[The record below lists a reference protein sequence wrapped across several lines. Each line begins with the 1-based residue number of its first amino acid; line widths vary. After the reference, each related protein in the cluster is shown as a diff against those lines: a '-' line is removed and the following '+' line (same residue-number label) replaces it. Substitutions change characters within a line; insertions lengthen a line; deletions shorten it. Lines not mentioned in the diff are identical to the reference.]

1 MTWLKDLFFAE
12 SWGEFARNLLTS
24 MALLAG
30 LWIGLWAVMIF
41 FEVAP

>member
-1 MTWLKDLFFAE
+1 MNWLKDLFFAE
-12 SWGEFARNLLTS
+12 SWSEFFQNLIMS
-24 MALLAG
+24 MGLLAG